1 MGIMSPSNLFWIG
14 LDLSCFVKIQI
25 QSKMKGEM
33 YLLRQFYEKFIE
45 SYNSRKKRETLILPG
60 ERHNFA
66 GH

>member
-1 MGIMSPSNLFWIG
+1 ML
-14 LDLSCFVKIQI
+14 VKIQF

-45 SYNSRKKRETLILPG
+45 SYNSSKKRETLIFPG